1 MIEPDH
7 VTGCEH
13 QPIEFRRVSRMQ
25 KNSILKILRT
35 TERKGVSNHPATF
48 AFSTKYQMIQRV
60 LVHLRRGCR
69 STVFLCEYCS
79 ISTHI
84 DVDRPP
90 GIGWYW
96 KPRSLLKSMKLKVF
110 DIVSWLGRNPYCEDI
125 YMEHA
130 HQSFDPTWLS
140 WFAAVPSVQDMLR
153 FNGGQEPQRYVP
165 LFLGTQSSGASGVF
179 SMFHQYFEAHPR
191 HCLRNTQLWR
201 ASHILCPFCSH
212 CCLHPMF
219 DGWW

>member
-1 MIEPDH
+1 MFFSNFRVESEGQCQREPKLVKFHCHLAENILGTNFRIGSVDIYETMFPGLAGENLVHQSKNCWRLFSQLASLSYRFGMIEPDH

-90 GIGWYW
+90 GIG
-96 KPRSLLKSMKLKVF
+96 
-110 DIVSWLGRNPYCEDI
+110 
-125 YMEHA
+125 
-130 HQSFDPTWLS
+130 
-140 WFAAVPSVQDMLR
+140 
-153 FNGGQEPQRYVP
+153 
-165 LFLGTQSSGASGVF
+165 
-179 SMFHQYFEAHPR
+179 
-191 HCLRNTQLWR
+191 
-201 ASHILCPFCSH
+201 
-212 CCLHPMF
+212 
-219 DGWW
+219 